1 VFIRIHCIPC
11 RAILALVALAA
22 PALANED
29 FPIAG
34 TYTQNRICK
43 GDGSDP
49 EDTLVKITA
58 QSIDSNV
65 GPCTILSKK
74 RDGNTIAANVQ
85 CQIAGGPLIGDI
97 AFTLRADKSLEFVD
111 RDNNY
116 HAVLH
121 KCPQ

>member
-1 VFIRIHCIPC
+1 MPRC
-11 RAILALVALAA
+11 ATLALVAPIALAA
-22 PALANED
+22 PACADVD

-34 TYTQNRICK
+34 TYTQNRVCK

-49 EDTLVKITA
+49 EDTRVKITA
-58 QSIDSNV
+58 QAIESNV
-65 GPCTILSKK
+65 GPCMILSKQ
-74 RDGNTIAANVQ
+74 RNGNTIAANVQ

-97 AFTLRADKSLEFVD
+97 TFTIRDDKTLEFVD